1 MSDTIQDPPPGKD
14 SKPTQDTIKAPT
26 SWVEPRNEP
35 LPPSEGQATI
45 IAPASLEEYPEE
57 VRPFVQDP
65 NRQINQYIL
74 AKVLGK
80 GGMGEV
86 WKAWDRKL
94 SRWAAI
100 KFLLGQSQEGVL
112 RFKREAKMAARL
124 THPNIAPVHEVGEAP
139 SRQPGQPACH
149 FLAMEFI
156 DGATLGSAK
165 LSMRDRVDVFV
176 KVAQGLEAAH
186 KGGIVHRDIKP
197 ANIML
202 TKENWPY
209 VMDFGLA
216 KSLDGDNNLSATGA
230 VMGTPAFMPPE
241 QVEGLIDQIGP
252 WSDVYSLGATMY
264 AVFCGVHPFTAQTT
278 LQLLQKVVNEAPPA
292 PRSKNAEISAELEAL
307 ILKAMAKKKED
318 RYQSAAAVADA
329 LKKLLL
335 KMDSAAAAAPEAA
348 PVVQTPVSRPAPP
361 VSQAPTLWPL
371 FVVLLVLFGG
381 VAAGCVWLYKVWK
394 GAPAEVAVAKP
405 DPKPEVKPDPKP

>member
-1 MSDTIQDPPPGKD
+1 MGDTIRDPNLGKET
-14 SKPTQDTIKAPT
+14 KPTQGTIKPPS
-26 SWVEPRNEP
+26 SWVETKKEP
-35 LPPSEGQATI
+35 LPPEEVAATI
-45 IAPASLEEYPEE
+45 IASSSLEEYPEE

-149 FLAMEFI
+149 FLAMEYI
-156 DGATLGSAK
+156 DGSTLGSAK
-165 LSMRDRVDVFV
+165 LSMRDRVDIFI
-176 KVAQGLEAAH
+176 KVAQGLDAAH

-202 TKENWPY
+202 TRENWPY
-209 VMDFGLA
+209 V
-216 KSLDGDNNLSATGA
+216 
-230 VMGTPAFMPPE
+230 
-241 QVEGLIDQIGP
+241 
-252 WSDVYSLGATMY
+252 
-264 AVFCGVHPFTAQTT
+264 
-278 LQLLQKVVNEAPPA
+278 
-292 PRSKNAEISAELEAL
+292 
-307 ILKAMAKKKED
+307 
-318 RYQSAAAVADA
+318 
-329 LKKLLL
+329 
-335 KMDSAAAAAPEAA
+335 
-348 PVVQTPVSRPAPP
+348 
-361 VSQAPTLWPL
+361 
-371 FVVLLVLFGG
+371 
-381 VAAGCVWLYKVWK
+381 
-394 GAPAEVAVAKP
+394 
-405 DPKPEVKPDPKP
+405 

>member
-1 MSDTIQDPPPGKD
+1 MSDTIQDPNPVHP
-14 SKPTQDTIKAPT
+14 SKPPQGTIKPPS
-26 SWVEPRNEP
+26 SWVETKNEP
-35 LPPSEGQATI
+35 LPPEEAQATL
-45 IAPASLEEYPEE
+45 IAKESLEDYPQD

-65 NRQINQYIL
+65 SRQINQYIL

-100 KFLLGQSQEGVL
+100 KFLLGQSEEGVL

-139 SRQPGQPACH
+139 GRQPGQPACH
-149 FLAMEFI
+149 FLAMEYI
-156 DGATLGSAK
+156 DGVTLGSAK
-165 LSMRDRVDVFV
+165 LSIRDRVDVFV

-216 KSLDGDNNLSATGA
+216 KSLDGDNNLSVTGA

-241 QVEGLIDQIGP
+241 QVEGLSDQIGP

-278 LQLLQKVVNEAPPA
+278 LQLLQKVVNEEPPS
-292 PRSKNAEISAELEAL
+292 PRSKNPEIPADLEAI

-318 RYQSAAAVADA
+318 RYQASAMVADALKKVLLRMDSAAAVADP
-329 LKKLLL
+329 
-335 KMDSAAAAAPEAA
+335 SAP
-348 PVVQTPVSRPAPP
+348 
-361 VSQAPTLWPL
+361 
-371 FVVLLVLFGG
+371 
-381 VAAGCVWLYKVWK
+381 
-394 GAPAEVAVAKP
+394 
-405 DPKPEVKPDPKP
+405 